1 MGDMALMFPFIF
13 LFFPVCTCVHRLTIG
28 KKDVAEV
35 FKKYYGKVFYVSGI
49 FVAVLSLIL
58 IFAFNIVFVVNP
70 FLFMFSG
77 LTLTVPLLVTFLF
90 RRKEIM
96 GENFL
101 LFLLTSMYTLGTIT
115 MPILSLGS
123 SILVHRQINI
133 IISIYYVVSI
143 YVLTPLMLI
152 TYKSLTILRGATT
165 TS

>member
-1 MGDMALMFPFIF
+1 MGDVGLIFPFIF
-13 LFFPVCTCVHRLTIG
+13 PFFPVCACVHRLTIG
-28 KKDVAEV
+28 KKDVAEA

-70 FLFMFSG
+70 FLLMFSG
-77 LTLTVPLLVTFLF
+77 LTLTVPPLVAFLF
-90 RRKEIM
+90 RRREII
-96 GENFL
+96 GKNFL
-101 LFLLTSMYTLGTIT
+101 LFLLTSMYTLGTII
-115 MPILSLGS
+115 MPIFSLGS

-143 YVLTPLMLI
+143 YVLTPLMHI
-152 TYKSLTILRGATT
+152 TYKSLTILRGVT

>member
-1 MGDMALMFPFIF
+1 MGDMGLIFPLIF
-13 LFFPVCTCVHRLTIG
+13 PFFPVCACVHRLTIG
-28 KKDVAEV
+28 KKDVAEA

-58 IFAFNIVFVVNP
+58 IFAFNTVFIVNP

-77 LTLTVPLLVTFLF
+77 LTLTVPPLVIFLF

-96 GENFL
+96 GKTFL

-115 MPILSLGS
+115 MPIFSLCS
-123 SILVHRQINI
+123 SILIHGQINI
-133 IISIYYVVSI
+133 LTLPYYVISVYI
-143 YVLTPLMLI
+143 LAPLILV
-152 TYKSLTILRGATT
+152 TYKFLTILRGATT